1 MNKAVNAVEVCG
13 ARPRAQIRV
22 EGVEPV
28 PSETPIVQL
37 HAVNTLGP
45 EVIEILAVGLPSL
58 HYILQ
63 FYCF

>member
-22 EGVEPV
+22 EGVETV
-28 PSETPIVQL
+28 PSETSTGQL
-37 HAVNTLGP
+37 HTVDTLGP
-45 EVIEILAVGLPSL
+45 EVIEILAVGLSSV
-58 HYILQ
+58 Q